1 MNKLNKEQKDFIKL
15 NYATMKT
22 NDMAR
27 YLHLTYQQIYS
38 YASNLHLKKDIYSSQ
53 SYNNGFEQLLL
64 KKQNNNICVYSLLNQ
79 QKEPKILI
87 NDLYHSH
94 KYYLNNKYFSSIDNE
109 WKSYWLGFL
118 YADGCVRIKDKN
130 NKKLNTLEIGLK
142 ASDYNH
148 LQKFLNSIQSNN
160 VIKFRN
166 IKFNNKIYQSCK
178 VVICNEQI
186 CKDLIQ
192 LGCVPNKSN
201 ILTFPS
207 NKQVPQNLIRHF
219 IRGYFDGDGS
229 ISININ
235 KRMTCLGFV
244 GTADVLNNIQQI
256 FIQNLDVSYHKI
268 YRKSNQ
274 KAFILNYSKHSDIEK
289 IYNFLY
295 HNCNIYLDRKLQIFD
310 SLYCLD

>member
-27 YLHLTYQQIYS
+27 YLHLTYQQIHS

-64 KKQNNNICVYSLLNQ
+64 KKQNNNIYVYNLLNQ

-87 NDLYHSH
+87 NDLYHSY
-94 KYYLNNKYFSSIDNE
+94 KYYLNNQYFSSINNE

-160 VIKFRN
+160 IIKFRN

-235 KRMTCLGFV
+235 KKMTCLGFV

-268 YRKSNQ
+268 YRKPNQ
-274 KAFILNYSKHSDIEK
+274 KAFTLNYSKHSDIEK

-295 HNCNIYLDRKLQIFD
+295 RNCNIYLDRKLQIFD